1 MKKLMN
7 EGRKWG
13 VHAEEKKRSVI
24 IDCIEEKEW
33 KH

>member
-1 MKKLMN
+1 MN
-7 EGRKWG
+7 EGRKG
-13 VHAEEKKRSVI
+13 RVHPEEKKRSVI